1 MKQKRGWFCVIL
13 LALAPFFLIAKPAM
27 AAEKPLIF
35 GVFPYLSGYSVV
47 SKFADLRDYLAAELK
62 RPVQVYTAPDFRTFI
77 ERTQRGDYDIALT
90 APHLARLAILEAN
103 YAPLATYK
111 STLQTLIVAKKD
123 GPFTRLADLRG
134 KSIAI
139 PDRLAI
145 VTMLGTQLL
154 REAGLRDVQD
164 YTLVATLSHSS
175 AALSVQ
181 RGQHDAAIIGSN
193 PFSQLTQDAQA
204 GLRILASSAPIP
216 TQYYIAHKRLGSRQ
230 ITRLQS
236 LLITFAE
243 NTPSGQKFIEE
254 NHVLGIEAA
263 SGDELKQMDDS
274 VNQVKRLLK
283 KNGRPNPT
291 DPK

>member
-1 MKQKRGWFCVIL
+1 MKLTRGLLRVIL
-13 LALAPFFLIAKPAM
+13 LVLAPVFLLPTQSM
-27 AAEKPLIF
+27 AAEKPLIL

-47 SKFADLRDYLAAELK
+47 SKFTPLKDYLSAELK

-103 YAPLATYK
+103 YVPLATYK
-111 STLQTLIVAKKD
+111 ATLQTLIVVKKD
-123 GPFTRLADLRG
+123 SPSTRLADLRG

-139 PDRLAI
+139 PDKLAI
-145 VTMLGTQLL
+145 VTLLGTQLL
-154 REAGLRDVQD
+154 HEATLRENQD
-164 YTLVATLSHSS
+164 YALVVTQSHGS

-181 RGQHDAAIIGSN
+181 HGQHDAAIIGSN
-193 PFSQLTQDAQA
+193 PFNQLAPEVQA
-204 GLRILASSAPIP
+204 GLRILAHSASIP

-236 LLITFAE
+236 LLVTFAE

-254 NHVLGIEAA
+254 NHFLGIKPS
-263 SGDELKQMDDS
+263 SGDELKQMGDA
-274 VNQVKRLLK
+274 VNEVKSMLEKHGQTNTTNL
-283 KNGRPNPT
+283 N
-291 DPK
+291 